1 MGLVSGLS
9 LPPSFFLHLSV
20 HPLFSAQCF
29 LPQSEMSSDKSYRM
43 KYLLIFLTN
52 VDLIN
57 YQDFFMKW
65 LLTSMAVC

>member
-1 MGLVSGLS
+1 MGWAFGLA
-9 LPPSFFLHLSV
+9 LLHPSSFTRTRA
-20 HPLFSAQCF
+20 PSAAQSF
-29 LPQSEMSSDKSYRM
+29 LPHTETSSDKSYGM